1 MSENTSNIAEELI
14 DVAEVNR
21 LSESSTIEQ
30 PVDIHKHEI
39 TKTVEENRDLKRQ
52 IVLLEEKVQEKEHN
66 IKILTELVDE
76 DRIMS
81 SCPEE
86 TRKSGLVNS
95 TTQVSLLSSFDIHYH

>member
-14 DVAEVNR
+14 DVAEVINR

-52 IVLLEEKVQEKEHN
+52 IVLLEEKRRN
-66 IKILTELVDE
+66 TI
-76 DRIMS
+76 
-81 SCPEE
+81 
-86 TRKSGLVNS
+86 
-95 TTQVSLLSSFDIHYH
+95 